1 MATPVAPQPI
11 DADNFAGSSP
21 TRRTVCCNDWH
32 RVGRFHVGTSYNSR
46 SSLQMPDIRLQAL
59 PFAINSE
66 FVLTLGGSPYKNVLE
81 RAMSCLAD
89 ACDCLLVRWEGR
101 IHRSSTVWFPRDRL
115 AGAPQPDDIEVKWRS
130 YCARRASHL
139 LPGPGF

>member
-32 RVGRFHVGTSYNSR
+32 RVGRFHVGTSYNSQ

-66 FVLTLGGSPYKNVLE
+66 FVLTLGGSPYRRLGGGWGARKDTL
-81 RAMSCLAD
+81 
-89 ACDCLLVRWEGR
+89 
-101 IHRSSTVWFPRDRL
+101 RSPSPPP
-115 AGAPQPDDIEVKWRS
+115 A
-130 YCARRASHL
+130 
-139 LPGPGF
+139 LPL

>member
-32 RVGRFHVGTSYNSR
+32 RVGRFHVGTSYNSQ

-66 FVLTLGGSPYKNVLE
+66 FVLTLGGSPY
-81 RAMSCLAD
+81 RG
-89 ACDCLLVRWEGR
+89 VRRGMGA
-101 IHRSSTVWFPRDRL
+101 T
-115 AGAPQPDDIEVKWRS
+115 APQSVP
-130 YCARRASHL
+130 Y
-139 LPGPGF
+139 GFIYPHPIPTPALC